1 MTWLCW
7 VAVLALG
14 VLLVFGS
21 YLQLLYLE
29 SLRLI
34 KRETKALSYFRENLQ
49 DKLGYDTEKGALRF
63 SLLKHV
69 SLPFVGVF
77 VYCAINR
84 TSVPYWQVVLESLGL
99 SLGVMLV
106 STYAIPQFL
115 YRRLSSEWMTRV
127 VPFAKLVGASIS
139 PLSAP
144 LGFFQNLL
152 DLGQPAEDSQTPAD
166 PSEHI
171 EALITAG
178 AEEGI
183 LEEGDRHLIQ
193 QVVAFGDKTVR
204 EVMTPRPNIIA
215 IAADRP
221 LDDLRQLVLH
231 EQYSRIPAYEGNIDR
246 IIGFVHVRD
255 MFELDPEQRKEKT
268 VRELIRPIRLVPETK
283 PVNDLLREIQRDS
296 THMAIV
302 IDEYGNT
309 AGLATLEDLVEEILG
324 EIRDEHEP
332 GRDVRQES
340 EDSFVAPGS
349 LDLDRLEELLHFKP
363 EEDTES
369 TTVGGLVAEWL
380 GHVPKV
386 GESVKRDGIQIDV
399 LAGNELR
406 VEQVRVSR
414 NAEAASV

>member
-1 MTWLCW
+1 MMWLCW
-7 VAVLALG
+7 VAVLALA

-34 KRETKALSYFRENLQ
+34 KRETKALSYFRESLQ
-49 DKLGYDTEKGALRF
+49 DKLGYDTEQGALRF
-63 SLLKHV
+63 SLVKHV

-84 TSVPYWQVVLESLGL
+84 SSVPYWQVVIESLGL

-106 STYAIPQFL
+106 STYVIPQFL
-115 YRRLSSEWMTRV
+115 YRRLSSEWMTGL

-139 PLSAP
+139 PLSGP
-144 LGFFQNLL
+144 LRFFQNLL
-152 DLGQPAEDSQTPAD
+152 DLGQPTEDSQTPVD

-215 IAADRP
+215 IAVDRP

-231 EQYSRIPAYEGNIDR
+231 EQYSRIPVYEGDIDR

-268 VRELIRPIRLVPETK
+268 LRELIRPIRLVPETK

-302 IDEYGNT
+302 VDEYGNT

-340 EDSFVAPGS
+340 EDSFLAPGS

-363 EEDTES
+363 EENTES

-414 NAEAASV
+414 HAEAASV

>member
-14 VLLVFGS
+14 ALLVFGS

-34 KRETKALSYFRENLQ
+34 KRETKALSYFRESLQ
-49 DKLGYDTEKGALRF
+49 NKLGYDTEQGALRF

-77 VYCAINR
+77 VYCAVNR
-84 TSVPYWQVVLESLGL
+84 SSVPYWQVVLESLGL

-106 STYAIPQFL
+106 STYGIPQFL
-115 YRRLSSEWMTRV
+115 YRRLSSEWMV
-127 VPFAKLVGASIS
+127 GLVPFAKLVGASIS

-144 LGFFQNLL
+144 LGFFQTLL
-152 DLGQPAEDSQTPAD
+152 DLGKPAEGSQAPAD
-166 PSEHI
+166 ASEHI

-221 LDDLRQLVLH
+221 LEDLRQLVLH
-231 EQYSRIPAYEGNIDR
+231 EQYSRIPVYEDNVDR

-255 MFELDPEQRKEKT
+255 MFELDPEQRKDRT

-414 NAEAASV
+414 RAEAASV

>member
-1 MTWLCW
+1 MMWLCW
-7 VAVLALG
+7 VAVLALA

-34 KRETKALSYFRENLQ
+34 KRETKALSYFRESLQ
-49 DKLGYDTEKGALRF
+49 DKLGYDTEQGALRF
-63 SLLKHV
+63 SLVKHV

-84 TSVPYWQVVLESLGL
+84 SSVPYWQVVIESLGL

-106 STYAIPQFL
+106 STYVIPQFL
-115 YRRLSSEWMTRV
+115 YRRLSSEWMTGL

-139 PLSAP
+139 PLSGP
-144 LGFFQNLL
+144 LRFFQNLL
-152 DLGQPAEDSQTPAD
+152 DLGQPTEDSQTPVD

-215 IAADRP
+215 IAVDRP

-231 EQYSRIPAYEGNIDR
+231 EQYSRIPVYEGDIDR

-268 VRELIRPIRLVPETK
+268 LRELIRPIRLVPETK

-302 IDEYGNT
+302 VDEYGNT

-340 EDSFVAPGS
+340 EDSFLAPGS

-414 NAEAASV
+414 HAEAASV

>member
-1 MTWLCW
+1 
-7 VAVLALG
+7 
-14 VLLVFGS
+14 LV
-21 YLQLLYLE
+21 
-29 SLRLI
+29 
-34 KRETKALSYFRENLQ
+34 
-49 DKLGYDTEKGALRF
+49 
-63 SLLKHV
+63 KHV

-77 VYCAINR
+77 VYCAMNR
-84 TSVPYWQVVLESLGL
+84 SSVPYWEVVLESLGL

-106 STYAIPQFL
+106 STYVIPQFL
-115 YRRLSSEWMTRV
+115 YRRLSSEWMMGLI
-127 VPFAKLVGASIS
+127 PFAKLVGASIS
-139 PLSAP
+139 PLAGP
-144 LGFFQNLL
+144 LKFFQNLL
-152 DLGQPAEDSQTPAD
+152 DLGQPTEDSQTPVD

-231 EQYSRIPAYEGNIDR
+231 EQYSRIPVYEGDIDR

-268 VRELIRPIRLVPETK
+268 LRELIRPIRLVPETK
-283 PVNDLLREIQRDS
+283 PVSDLLREIQRDS

-302 IDEYGNT
+302 VDEYGNT

-340 EDSFVAPGS
+340 EDSFLAPGS

-386 GESVKRDGIQIDV
+386 GESVIRDGIQIDV

-414 NAEAASV
+414 HAEAASV

>member
-1 MTWLCW
+1 MWLCW
-7 VAVLALG
+7 VAVLALA

-34 KRETKALSYFRENLQ
+34 KRETKALSYFRESLQ
-49 DKLGYDTEKGALRF
+49 DKLGYDTEEGALRF
-63 SLLKHV
+63 SLVKHV

-84 TSVPYWQVVLESLGL
+84 SSVPYWQVVIESLGL

-106 STYAIPQFL
+106 STYVIPQFL
-115 YRRLSSEWMTRV
+115 YRRLSSEWMTGL

-139 PLSAP
+139 PLSGP
-144 LGFFQNLL
+144 LRFFQNLL
-152 DLGQPAEDSQTPAD
+152 DLGQPTEDSQTPVD

-215 IAADRP
+215 IAVDRP

-231 EQYSRIPAYEGNIDR
+231 EQYSRIPVYEGDIDR

-268 VRELIRPIRLVPETK
+268 LRELIRPIRLVPETK

-302 IDEYGNT
+302 VDEYGNT

-340 EDSFVAPGS
+340 EDSFLAPGS

-414 NAEAASV
+414 HAEAASV

>member
-1 MTWLCW
+1 MMWLCW
-7 VAVLALG
+7 VAVLALA

-34 KRETKALSYFRENLQ
+34 KRETKALSYFRESLQ
-49 DKLGYDTEKGALRF
+49 DKLGYDTEEGALRF
-63 SLLKHV
+63 SLVKHV

-84 TSVPYWQVVLESLGL
+84 SSVPYWQVVIESLGL

-106 STYAIPQFL
+106 STYVIPQFL
-115 YRRLSSEWMTRV
+115 YRRLSSEWMTGL

-139 PLSAP
+139 PLSGP
-144 LGFFQNLL
+144 LRFFQNLL
-152 DLGQPAEDSQTPAD
+152 DLGQPTEDSQTPVD

-215 IAADRP
+215 IAVDRP

-231 EQYSRIPAYEGNIDR
+231 EQYSRIPVYEGDIDR

-268 VRELIRPIRLVPETK
+268 LRELIRPIRLVPETK

-302 IDEYGNT
+302 VDEYGNT

-340 EDSFVAPGS
+340 EDSFLAPGS

-414 NAEAASV
+414 HAEAASV